1 LPIARPSSCS
11 IAPDGLART
20 PSSIA
25 LQSIGRTIKMS
36 KDVELTMLSASRG
49 AARRGR
55 CVIEKSSQKNHTW
68 DKVYD
73 LAIFD
78 RRRHLEILRRCL
90 LIVRIPRESWLPI
103 MSRGREVSIDS
114 EGLSLGGGW
123 EDAIV
128 MFSGP
133 RL

>member
-1 LPIARPSSCS
+1 
-11 IAPDGLART
+11 
-20 PSSIA
+20 
-25 LQSIGRTIKMS
+25 MN

-55 CVIEKSSQKNHTW
+55 CVIEKLTR
-68 DKVYD
+68 D
-73 LAIFD
+73 IFNYLSILD
-78 RRRHLEILRRCL
+78 GRSHLEILRRRL
-90 LIVRIPRESWLPI
+90 LIVRSSRESWLPI

-133 RL
+133 TFINKA

>member
-1 LPIARPSSCS
+1 
-11 IAPDGLART
+11 
-20 PSSIA
+20 
-25 LQSIGRTIKMS
+25 MN
-36 KDVELTMLSASRG
+36 KDVELTMLNASRG
-49 AARRGR
+49 AACRGR

-68 DKVYD
+68 DKVDD

-90 LIVRIPRESWLPI
+90 LIVRISRESWLPI

-123 EDAIV
+123 EGAIV
-128 MFSGP
+128 VFSGP
-133 RL
+133 TFINKA